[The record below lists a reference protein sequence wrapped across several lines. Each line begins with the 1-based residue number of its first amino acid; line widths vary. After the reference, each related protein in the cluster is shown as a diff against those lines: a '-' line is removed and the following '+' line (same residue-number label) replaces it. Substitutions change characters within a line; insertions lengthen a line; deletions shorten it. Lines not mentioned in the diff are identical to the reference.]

1 MTRQKIL
8 FTIDSLFVL
17 GTPAHQLML
26 LASGLIEQGFEVHVV
41 SLSDRST
48 IRHAMPP
55 SVTVHF
61 VRQSEKRDW
70 LRAARLRSI
79 VKRIK
84 PEIFH
89 AWGIDAHRTS
99 FIAIMGLNGLAKD
112 SLAKVCTYLEF
123 PPSRQLILGRW
134 LHESLTNEDVT
145 SVVAHEAIADAL
157 VADAFDCEFVV
168 IGNAVEKFDNR
179 TNPVRDQIK
188 THLDIADNAFIA
200 TSIAKFQPR
209 TRLKDLI
216 WAADLLYCIRDDVH
230 LILVGYGQQ
239 LKRLKKFLWQTEAGP
254 NVHFL
259 DPRDPSL
266 SFLTP
271 EFVGAADVYWNSHLG
286 DANSSP
292 VLMAMGQGVPVVSV
306 LGPGTENLILHQQSA
321 MAVNFGARDE
331 FARWTKYVI
340 EQKQSAEQLAVQGQQ
355 FVERFDAQTMVEK
368 YLNCYR

>member
-41 SLSDRST
+41 SLSDPNT
-48 IRHAMPP
+48 IRHAMPA

-61 VRQSEKRDW
+61 IGRAEKRDY
-70 LRAARLRSI
+70 LRSVRLRSL
-79 VKRIK
+79 VKQIK
-84 PEIFH
+84 PDIFH

-99 FIAIMGLNGLAKD
+99 FIATMGLD
-112 SLAKVCTYLEF
+112 RCAKVCTYLEF
-123 PPSRQLILGRW
+123 PPARQMILGRW

-168 IGNAVEKFDNR
+168 IGNAVENFSKNNDSTIR
-179 TNPVRDQIK
+179 TQIK
-188 THLDIADNAFIA
+188 KHLEIPDDTFIA
-200 TSIAKFQPR
+200 MSIAKFQPR

-230 LILVGYGQQ
+230 LILVGYGAQE
-239 LKRLKKFLWQTEAGP
+239 KRLKKFLWQTEAGP

-266 SFLTP
+266 SFLTAD
-271 EFVGAADVYWNSHLG
+271 FIGAADVYWNSHLG
-286 DANSSP
+286 HANSSP
-292 VLMAMGQGVPVVSV
+292 MLMAMGQGVPVISV

-340 EQKQSAEQLAVQGQQ
+340 EQKESTKQLALQGQQ
-355 FVERFDAQTMVEK
+355 FVERLDSKTMVEK
-368 YLNCYR
+368 YLNCYG